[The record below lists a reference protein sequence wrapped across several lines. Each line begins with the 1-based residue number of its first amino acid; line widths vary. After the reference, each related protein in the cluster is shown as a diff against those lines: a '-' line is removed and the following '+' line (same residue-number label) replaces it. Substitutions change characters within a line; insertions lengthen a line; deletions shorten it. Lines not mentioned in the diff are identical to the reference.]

1 MSKRFTVTIEEDEF
15 GELILPI
22 PDDVCDELG
31 WEVDDTLEYSIESDQ
46 SFILRKVN
54 NETDGS
60 VGK

>member
-31 WEVDDTLEYSIESDQ
+31 WEVDDILEYSIESDQ